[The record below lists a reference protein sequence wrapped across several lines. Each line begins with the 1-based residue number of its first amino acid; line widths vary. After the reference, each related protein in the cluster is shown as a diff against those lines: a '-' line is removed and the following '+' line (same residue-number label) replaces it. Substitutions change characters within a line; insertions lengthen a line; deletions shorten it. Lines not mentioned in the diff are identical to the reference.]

1 MRATAAPRR
10 PRRPSGGWLPNTPI
24 PNGAAA
30 RASGSGPRLRGNPVH
45 DIVDLRSDT
54 LTLPTPAMREAMA
67 RAEVGDDVWQE
78 DPTVRSLEEQAARR
92 TGKEAALF
100 VSSGTQGN
108 LVSVLTQTRPGQ
120 EIILDADSHIFNY
133 EVAGAA
139 VFGGVQTLPLK
150 TERGFLT
157 PEQVREH
164 VRPSNVHI
172 PVTGLVCLE
181 NTHNRHGG
189 TCCTPE
195 EIEAVAAAAHG
206 VGVPVHLDGARI
218 FNAAVA
224 LKRPVVDFARPV
236 DSITFCL
243 SKGLGAPVGS
253 LICGSRD
260 FVTRARRVRKML
272 GGGMRQVGVLAAAG
286 LVALESMVDRL
297 AEDHAN
303 ARRLAEGVARLPR
316 VRLDLGKVQTN
327 IVIFH
332 VDRTGGAP
340 ELVTGGVAR
349 KNKMRKIRGKE
360 ISMVFQEPMTSLNP
374 VFTCGEQIAEA
385 LRLHEGLGR
394 REAMEKTVDMLKLVH
409 IPNAERRV
417 KEYPHQLSGGMR
429 QRIMIAMALSCN
441 PKLLIADEP
450 TTALDVTIQAQI
462 LELLNE
468 LKSKLKMA
476 VMLITHDMGVI

>member
-1 MRATAAPRR
+1 M
-10 PRRPSGGWLPNTPI
+10 
-24 PNGAAA
+24 
-30 RASGSGPRLRGNPVH
+30 H
-45 DIVDLRSDT
+45 DTVDLRSDT

-67 RAEVGDDVWQE
+67 RAEVGDDVWEE
-78 DPTVRSLEEQAARR
+78 DPTVRRLEEVAARR

-172 PVTGLVCLE
+172 AVTGLVCVE

-195 EIEAVAAAAHG
+195 EIEAVAGAARGA
-206 VGVPVHLDGARI
+206 GVPVHLDGARI

-224 LKRPVVDFARPV
+224 LGRPVADFTRAV
-236 DSITFCL
+236 DSVTFCL

-253 LICGSRD
+253 LVCGSRD
-260 FVTRARRVRKML
+260 FVSRARRVRKML

-286 LVALESMVDRL
+286 LVGLDSMVDRL
-297 AEDHAN
+297 AVDHAN
-303 ARRLAEGVARLPR
+303 ARRLADAVAQLPGI
-316 VRLDLGKVQTN
+316 RLDLAKVQTN

-332 VDRTGGAP
+332 VDRPGGAT
-340 ELVTGGVAR
+340 ELVTGALAR
-349 KNKMRKIRGKE
+349 KVKIHQIGPAAIRCVTHKDVDGEDIERALEAFRE
-360 ISMVFQEPMTSLNP
+360 ITAAWSPRT
-374 VFTCGEQIAEA
+374 IA
-385 LRLHEGLGR
+385 
-394 REAMEKTVDMLKLVH
+394 
-409 IPNAERRV
+409 
-417 KEYPHQLSGGMR
+417 
-429 QRIMIAMALSCN
+429 
-441 PKLLIADEP
+441 
-450 TTALDVTIQAQI
+450 
-462 LELLNE
+462 
-468 LKSKLKMA
+468 
-476 VMLITHDMGVI
+476 